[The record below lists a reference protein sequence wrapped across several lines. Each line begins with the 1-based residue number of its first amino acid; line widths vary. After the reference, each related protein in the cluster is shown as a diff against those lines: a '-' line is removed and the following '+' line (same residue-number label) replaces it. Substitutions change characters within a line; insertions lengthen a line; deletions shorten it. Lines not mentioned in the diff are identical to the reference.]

1 MRSPRGEES
10 APPPGNYNRRVT
22 GYTHKNLRADVEDM
36 APQFGLAPSLEARFA
51 RSALECEHTGISH
64 QKIAPNFRVP
74 FGHRHAEQEEIYV
87 VLSGSGRAKLDDD
100 FVDLRPLD
108 ALRVAP
114 ATVRAFEAGPEGL
127 ELIAFGAPRG
137 AGNDSEL
144 QQDWWV
150 G

>member
-1 MRSPRGEES
+1 MRSGSRLPARDLDLAAAVRS
-10 APPPGNYNRRVT
+10 RRVDAITARRRVSPPTGNYNRLVA
-22 GYTHKNLRADVEDM
+22 GYTHKNLRTDVEDM

-51 RSALECEHTGISH
+51 RNAL
-64 QKIAPNFRVP
+64 
-74 FGHRHAEQEEIYV
+74 
-87 VLSGSGRAKLDDD
+87 D
-100 FVDLRPLD
+100 
-108 ALRVAP
+108 VAP

-127 ELIAFGAPRG
+127 ELTAFGAPRR